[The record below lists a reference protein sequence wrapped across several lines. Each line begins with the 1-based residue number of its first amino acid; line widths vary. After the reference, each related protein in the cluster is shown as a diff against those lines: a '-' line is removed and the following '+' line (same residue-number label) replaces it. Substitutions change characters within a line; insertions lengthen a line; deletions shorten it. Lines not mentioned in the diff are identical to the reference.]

1 MNACIYAR
9 TSKAEKGENI
19 TSIPNQIEYCKV
31 LAQRHNL
38 NIPEWHIYT
47 DVEIQG
53 CVMPSCWATTDE
65 EAVRPA
71 LSAMIEAIEREE
83 ISRVIVRRMEKL
95 GTSSDV
101 LIRLLE
107 LFKQYDIRV
116 ITEPQTNNYD
126 ADPRGEFATSIL
138 RPVIQFDTEA
148 EQEKKDKQK
157 AKKLEELERLKA
169 KISRLEAEI
178 AEM

>member
-9 TSKAEKGENI
+9 TSRIEKGENI
-19 TSIPNQIEYCKV
+19 TSIPNQLDFCKA

-38 NIPEWHIYT
+38 NVLEFNIYT

-53 CVMPSCWATTDE
+53 SFMPSCWAGDDE
-65 EAVRPA
+65 EVRPA

-83 ISRVIVRRMEKL
+83 VSRVIVRRMEKL

-107 LFKQYDIRV
+107 LFKQYDIKV
-116 ITEPQTNNYD
+116 ITETQTNNYD

-148 EQEKKDKQK
+148 EEEKKSKIK

-169 KISRLEAEI
+169 KVARLEAEI
-178 AEM
+178 SEM